1 MLAHIIRREIQG
13 NITSP
18 KFIFTFLLCTI
29 LILVSVYTGA
39 SNYRADLKE
48 YGLAVTLSQKA
59 LEMQPSWLAIQNMK
73 STVPKPPTVLSTVA
87 VGIQDAVGRS
97 ITLDYTRNPKPID
110 SKYDSNPVFAIFGP
124 LDMTLIVKI
133 VLSLFAVL
141 FTFDAI
147 AGEKEKG
154 TLKLMLSNPVPRDQL
169 ILGKA
174 IGGFVSLILPLV
186 IPFLMGLILLN
197 VFPGVLLTAEDWIR
211 LGIVLVCF
219 LLYISVFFNLGL
231 FISSR
236 THRSSS
242 SLFILLFI
250 WVILI
255 FIIPKA
261 ATMVSR
267 QLVPV
272 PSAHA
277 LDSERGA
284 FSKGVQGKLNHIR
297 ENWFKENPYPR
308 GAPASA
314 VAQWWD
320 GMGDLSSQLSDS
332 YYDITGDRFAELD
345 SGYRARRN
353 RQEAVALNLSR
364 SSPAS
369 AMILSVL
376 NLARTGTVEHERFL
390 NSVKTYQT
398 TFGKWVSRKAAAEMQ
413 VQRKKRKRG
422 PDPPDLDGMPGHAF
436 EPQGLAGTFSGILLD
451 VCIMVLM
458 NIVLFVGAYVS
469 FLRYDVR

>member
-13 NITSP
+13 NVTSP
-18 KFIFTFLLCTI
+18 KFVFTFMLCTA

-39 SNYRADLKE
+39 TNYRADLKE
-48 YGLAVTLSQKA
+48 HGLSVTLSRKA
-59 LEMQPSWLAIQNMK
+59 LEMQPSWLAIQNIK

-87 VGIQDAVGRS
+87 VGIQDAVGRNV
-97 ITLDYTRNPKPID
+97 TLDYSRSPKPVD

-141 FTFDAI
+141 FTFDAV

-154 TLKLMLSNPVPRDQL
+154 TLKLTLANPVPKDQL

-174 IGGFVSLILPLV
+174 IGGFVSLILPLA
-186 IPFLMGLILLN
+186 IPFLMGLIFLN
-197 VFPGVLLTAEDWIR
+197 IFPGILLTAQDWIR
-211 LGIVLVCF
+211 LGVVLLCF

-231 FISSR
+231 LISSR
-236 THRSSS
+236 THRASS

-261 ATMVSR
+261 AVMVSR

-277 LDSERGA
+277 LDSERQA
-284 FSKGVQGKLNHIR
+284 FSKMVQARAGRLSDA
-297 ENWFKENPYPR
+297 WFRENPYPR
-308 GAPASA
+308 GGPPSA
-314 VAQWWD
+314 VANWWD
-320 GMGDLSSQLSDS
+320 AFRTFSRQQSESFYEL
-332 YYDITGDRFAELD
+332 TGDRYAELD
-345 SGYRARRN
+345 AEFQARQR
-353 RQEAVALNLSR
+353 RQQAVALNLSR
-364 SSPAS
+364 FSPAS
-369 AMILSVL
+369 AMVLSVL

-390 NSVKTYQT
+390 DSVRTYQT
-398 TFGKWVSRKAAAEMQ
+398 TFGKWVGQKAIEEMQ
-413 VQRKKRKRG
+413 VQRKERKER
-422 PDPPDLDGMPGHAF
+422 PDPPSLDGMPVHAF
-436 EPQGLAGTFSGILLD
+436 EPQSLGGTFSGILLD
-451 VCIMVLM
+451 ICIMVLM
-458 NIVLFVGAYVS
+458 NIALFVGAYVS

>member
-1 MLAHIIRREIQG
+1 MLAHIVRREIQG

-39 SNYRADLKE
+39 ANYRADLKE
-48 YGLAVTLSQKA
+48 YSLSVTLSRKA
-59 LEMQPSWLAIQNMK
+59 LEMQPSWVGIQNAK
-73 STVPKPPTVLSTVA
+73 STVPKPPTVLSAVA
-87 VGIQDAVGRS
+87 VGIQDAVGRN

-110 SKYDSNPVFAIFGP
+110 SKYDSNPVFAVFGP
-124 LDMTLIVKI
+124 LDLTLIVKI
-133 VLSLFAVL
+133 VLSLFAIL
-141 FTFDAI
+141 FTFDAV
-147 AGEKEKG
+147 AGEKERG
-154 TLKLMLSNPVPRDQL
+154 TLKLTLANQIPRDQL

-174 IGGFVSLILPLV
+174 IGGFVSLILPLA

-197 VFPGVLLTAEDWIR
+197 VFPDILFATEDWIR
-211 LGIVLVCF
+211 LGTILLCF
-219 LLYISVFFNLGL
+219 LLYLSMFFNLGL

-250 WVILI
+250 WVVLI

-277 LDSERGA
+277 LDSERRA
-284 FSKGVQGKLNHIR
+284 FSEAVQGKLNYSR

-314 VAQWWD
+314 VAEWWD
-320 GMGDLSSQLSDS
+320 QMGDLNQQLSES
-332 YYDITGDRFAELD
+332 YYDFTGDRFAELD
-345 SGYRARRN
+345 SGYEARRS
-353 RQEAVALNLSR
+353 RQQALALNLSR

-369 AMILSVL
+369 AMVLSVL
-376 NLARTGTVEHERFL
+376 NLARTGTVGHERFL

-398 TFGKWVSRKAAAEMQ
+398 TFGKWVERKATEEMQ
-413 VQRKKRKRG
+413 VQREERKRG
-422 PDPPDLDGMPGHAF
+422 ADPPSLDGMPGHAF
-436 EPQGLAGTFSGILLD
+436 EPQGLAGTLSGILLD